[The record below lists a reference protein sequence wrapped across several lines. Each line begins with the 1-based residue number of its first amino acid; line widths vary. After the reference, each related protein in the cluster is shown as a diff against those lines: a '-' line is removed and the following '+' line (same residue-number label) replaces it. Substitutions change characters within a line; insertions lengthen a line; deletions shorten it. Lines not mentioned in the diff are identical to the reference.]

1 LGAQHLLKVKK
12 NGKFKRTGPIAED
25 FGRWLQKA
33 SGLSRYQARDWQ
45 L

>member
-1 LGAQHLLKVKK
+1 LGAQHFLRAKK
-12 NGKFKRTGPIAED
+12 NGHFKRTGPTAED

-33 SGLSRYQARDWQ
+33 SGLSGYQARNWQ